1 MKNSKKLLL
10 KNNKILFISSS
21 RADYS
26 LIKNTFKLF
35 NADKTFNTRLCVT
48 GTHLIKNFGNT
59 LSEIYKDKIKPYYKI
74 ISNIENINRSVRDKE
89 ILTLT
94 HEYCKILEKF
104 KPCIVIILG
113 DRFELLPL
121 VYFTKLHN
129 IKICHLHGGDK
140 TIGSFDDTIRHS
152 ITKLSDFHFVINSDA
167 KKRIIQLGEN
177 KKFIFE
183 VGGFGIDNILN
194 INFLSKKKIES
205 KLNLKISSKLFIVT
219 IHPDTKSLKT
229 LQLVKSILISLNSFN
244 DFQILF
250 TSPNFDSGYKIIDN
264 NIKKFCSNN
273 KNAFYFKSLGS
284 EIYLSLIKICSLV
297 IGNSSSGILEV
308 PYLKKI
314 TINIG
319 NRQKG
324 RVFGTSIINCTPK
337 QEDIKNAINKGLKS
351 KFSKNNLKMF
361 SNKNTSLKT
370 YSKIKRIVQNNIE
383 NPKEFHDIR

>member
-1 MKNSKKLLL
+1 MKNSKKSLL

-26 LIKNTFKLF
+26 LIKNTFKYF
-35 NADKTFNTRLCVT
+35 NADKTFNTHLCVT
-48 GTHLIKNFGNT
+48 GTHLIKDFGNT
-59 LSEIYKDKIKPYYKI
+59 LSEIYKDKIKPNYKI
-74 ISNIENINRSVRDKE
+74 KSNLENINRSVRDKE
-89 ILTLT
+89 ILRLT

-104 KPCIVIILG
+104 KPCIVIFLG

-121 VYFTKLHN
+121 VYFTKLYN
-129 IKICHLHGGDK
+129 IKVCHLHGGDK
-140 TIGSFDDTIRHS
+140 TIGSLDDSIRHS
-152 ITKLSDFHFVINSDA
+152 ITKLSDFHFVINNDA

-177 KKFIFE
+177 KKYIFE

-194 INFLSKKKIES
+194 INFLSKKKIET
-205 KLNLKISSKLFIVT
+205 KLNLKISNNLFIVT

-229 LQLVKSILISLNSFN
+229 LQLVKSILISLSSFS

-264 NIKKFCSNN
+264 NIKKFCLNN
-273 KNAFYFKSLGS
+273 KNAYYFKSLGS
-284 EIYLSLIKICSLV
+284 EIYLSLIKICTLV

-308 PYLKKI
+308 PYLRKH

-324 RVFGTSIINCTPK
+324 RIFGSSIIDCTPRK
-337 QEDIKNAINKGLKS
+337 EDIKNAINKGLKS

-361 SNKNTSLKT
+361 SYKNTSLKT
-370 YSKIKRIVQNNIE
+370 YSKIKRIVLDNIE
-383 NPKEFHDIR
+383 NPKEFYDIK